1 MVLEAESAG
10 WGCSTRNGG
19 QVSTGV
25 KPSWPE
31 LAKRYGD
38 TTATAIRS
46 EGQASLNYIKKFVS
60 DEAIDCSF
68 QVAGCFH
75 GAHSA
80 KAFEALQAEVS
91 TEYPGDKI
99 DAYLVQPEELA
110 KELGTLAYHGG
121 IVYPHDASVDPGR
134 YHAGLLNVAQTAGV
148 TVHTQC
154 RVHSYD
160 RTAGTFN
167 LVTDKGALQAKNII
181 VATNGHTGKLIP
193 YLQRRIIPIG
203 SYIIATEEIPTALMQ
218 QLMPTDRVLSDTR
231 KLVYYYRPSPDRKRI
246 LFGGRVSLSESDPRL
261 TGPRLHREMIRLFP
275 QLRDYRISH
284 SWVGYVAFT
293 FDTAMHAGEHEGV
306 HHAMGYCGSGIAMSS
321 YLGMRIGRQVA
332 YPAEAKSVFTEL
344 PFPTRPLYRGK
355 PWFLA
360 PSVMA
365 YRIMDRWN

>member
-1 MVLEAESAG
+1 MP
-10 WGCSTRNGG
+10 GC
-19 QVSTGV
+19 
-25 KPSWPE
+25 
-31 LAKRYGD
+31 Y
-38 TTATAIRS
+38 
-46 EGQASLNYIKKFVS
+46 
-60 DEAIDCSF
+60 
-68 QVAGCFH
+68 
-75 GAHSA
+75 
-80 KAFEALQAEVS
+80 
-91 TEYPGDKI
+91 
-99 DAYLVQPEELA
+99 
-110 KELGTLAYHGG
+110 
-121 IVYPHDASVDPGR
+121 
-134 YHAGLLNVAQTAGV
+134 NVAQTAGV

-167 LVTDKGALQAKNII
+167 LVTAKGALRAKNII
-181 VATNGHTGKLIP
+181 VATNGHTGKLTP

-293 FDTAMHAGEHEGV
+293 FDTVMHAGEHQGV